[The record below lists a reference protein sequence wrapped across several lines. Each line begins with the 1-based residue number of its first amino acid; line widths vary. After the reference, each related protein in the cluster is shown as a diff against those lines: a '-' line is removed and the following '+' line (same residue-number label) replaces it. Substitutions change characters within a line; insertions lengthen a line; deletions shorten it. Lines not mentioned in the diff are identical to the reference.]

1 MVEAMAAGKPT
12 RSRGYHRSSSR
23 WSDSDWSPICSIRSI
38 PRMPLVPWRL
48 WSGSSAATAPETM
61 RQANARAMAAP
72 YLGRRRRRLPA
83 AVRRHAQVTAVRIE
97 TEPDVVQTDD
107 SQFVEIG
114 PLHAAALSR
123 LFSRNAGIDTTRVF
137 DPFPLTVETARTI
150 AERPDKDRY
159 FAAELDGELLGI
171 TMLRGWEE
179 GYETPSFGILVD
191 REHHGQ
197 RSSAGE

>member
-1 MVEAMAAGKPT
+1 M
-12 RSRGYHRSSSR
+12 
-23 WSDSDWSPICSIRSI
+23 
-38 PRMPLVPWRL
+38 
-48 WSGSSAATAPETM
+48 
-61 RQANARAMAAP
+61 
-72 YLGRRRRRLPA
+72 
-83 AVRRHAQVTAVRIE
+83 RIE

-123 LFSRNAGIDTTRVF
+123 LFTRNAGIDTTRVF

-150 AERPDKDRY
+150 AERPDKDHY

-191 REHHGQ
+191 REHRGRGLGRRMTELTIDHARAAGCARVRLSVYASNQ
-197 RSSAGE
+197 RARRLYRRLGFVETGRSPTNVLGEHDERVVMILDVNEPGTAKDEV